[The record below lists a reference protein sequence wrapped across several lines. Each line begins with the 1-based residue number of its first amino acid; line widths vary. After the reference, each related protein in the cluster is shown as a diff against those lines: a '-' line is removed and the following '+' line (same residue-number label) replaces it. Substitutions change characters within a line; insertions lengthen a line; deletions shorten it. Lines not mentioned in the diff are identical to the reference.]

1 MLKRLLLL
9 LALPALALAR
19 NIPARPPSGVLQS
32 CAASCVT
39 GTGPSGLTGDTDV
52 KFVATSGSNVIVF
65 QTVSAGGVAVTV
77 VVENSIDDGANWTT
91 VTGTTMTQTNGI
103 SKTAV
108 VNPVGWYRT
117 NVTACP
123 GGCTFTTR
131 FSEERAVGQSW

>member
-39 GTGPSGLTGDTDV
+39 GVGPTGLTGDPDV

-65 QTVSAGGVAVTV
+65 QAVLAGTATVT
-77 VVENSIDDGANWTT
+77 VENSIDDGANWTT
-91 VTGTTMTQTNGI
+91 VTGTTMNTTGVN
-103 SKTAV
+103 KTAV

-117 NVTACP
+117 NVTACTN
-123 GGCTFTTR
+123 CTFTTR
-131 FSEERAVGQSW
+131 YYEERAVGQSW

>member
-52 KFVATSGSNVIVF
+52 KFVATSGSDVIVF

-91 VTGTTMTQTNGI
+91 VTGTTMSTVGVN
-103 SKTAV
+103 KTAV

-117 NVTACP
+117 NVTACTN
-123 GGCTFTTR
+123 CTFTTR
-131 FSEERAVGQSW
+131 YYEERAVVQSW